1 MKWGEVHMLVEF
13 KVTNF
18 RSFKNETVL
27 SMKANTRADDNE
39 YFDFNTFETPVAISS
54 NENRLIKSAT
64 IYGPNASGKSNVLKA
79 IKYMRDAVMLSGAF
93 DVMEHNEPFA
103 FLSNNNA
110 NTKFE
115 ISFIEKEVYYE
126 YYFSLK
132 NNVIV
137 EEKLYKKIERK
148 TLVFERITDSIKI
161 SGVNAAI
168 ENIINVNKTVL
179 FLTQA
184 KSYSFGNASTD
195 ITNAFNWF
203 SKLLIVFE
211 EHRNLLTIYENKK
224 YINQAL
230 DILKMADIGIEDFH
244 VYKEKIEPVNS
255 MSGKSFNIPY
265 PTQILKENDSLNTI
279 DIETYFNVYDEN
291 GNVSDRKPVFL
302 LKDTG
307 FHSEGTKR
315 LLMYL
320 GWILKALAEGDV
332 ILIDEI
338 DSKLHFLLAD
348 YILRCF
354 NSISKNLYNAQIIC
368 TAHNLLLMDGD
379 IRRDE
384 IYFTSKNVNGET
396 ILKSLAKFKG
406 VLKKDLFSKNYLLG
420 FYTELPN
427 MREDF

>member
-1 MKWGEVHMLVEF
+1 MLVEF

-18 RSFKNETVL
+18 RSFRNETIL
-27 SMKANTRADDNE
+27 SMKANTRTDDNE
-39 YFDFNTFETPVAISS
+39 YFDFNTFEVPLNISS
-54 NENRLIKSAT
+54 NENRLIKTVT
-64 IYGPNASGKSNVLKA
+64 IYGTNASGKSNVLKA
-79 IKYMRDAVMLSGAF
+79 IKYMKDAVMLSATF
-93 DVMEHNEPFA
+93 DVIKNNEPFA
-103 FLSNNNA
+103 FISPNNE

-115 ISFIEKEVYYE
+115 ISFIKNKVYYE
-126 YYFSLK
+126 YSFAIK
-132 NNVIV
+132 DNVIV
-137 EEKLYKKIERK
+137 EEKLFKKNERK
-148 TLVFERITDSIKI
+148 TMVFERTTNTIKI
-161 SGVNAAI
+161 SGVTATI
-168 ENIINVNKTVL
+168 ENIINVNKTAL

-184 KSYSFGNASTD
+184 KSFSFGNPSVD
-195 ITNAFNWF
+195 ITNAFEWF
-203 SKLLIVFE
+203 SKLIIVFE
-211 EHRNLLTIYENKK
+211 ENSNLLTIYENEK

-230 DILKMADIGIEDFH
+230 DILKMADIGIEDFN
-244 VYKEKIEPVNS
+244 VYKEKIEPINS
-255 MSGKSFNIPY
+255 SSGKSFNLSY
-265 PTQILKENDSLNTI
+265 PAQILKENDSFNTI
-279 DIETYFNVYDEN
+279 DIETYFNVYDEH
-291 GNVSDRKPVFL
+291 GNICGRKPIFL

-320 GWILKALAEGDV
+320 GWILKTLSEGHV

-354 NSISKNLYNAQIIC
+354 NSISKNLYDAQLIC

-384 IYFTSKNVNGET
+384 IYFTSKNKNGET

-427 MREDF
+427 MKEDF